1 MAPKL
6 RLPPCRAS
14 PLVPLVS
21 RFERSPLVSAGGWQR
36 CPPAPCRR
44 PPPSPQSLLP
54 SMGKDYQKRKLARD
68 FKTPAPDVWKK
79 PRGGGAGNEGGEE
92 EPKQGN
98 GFNKFD
104 LSSDAFTTY
113 YQVLEN
119 LIIIVRATPQCRPAP
134 VTTTGSRHMPGEL
147 GCAHVQP
154 ADAASGNFPHQRQAR
169 SRERSVDEPPG
180 FVMHF
185 FTIVLFVFL
194 HQREPPI

>member
-1 MAPKL
+1 
-6 RLPPCRAS
+6 
-14 PLVPLVS
+14 
-21 RFERSPLVSAGGWQR
+21 
-36 CPPAPCRR
+36 
-44 PPPSPQSLLP
+44 
-54 SMGKDYQKRKLARD
+54 MGKDYQKRKLARD

-134 VTTTGSRHMPGEL
+134 VSDDRLKAYARRAGMRSCPACGRRFRQLSASTAGTLSRAQ
-147 GCAHVQP
+147 C
-154 ADAASGNFPHQRQAR
+154 
-169 SRERSVDEPPG
+169 
-180 FVMHF
+180 
-185 FTIVLFVFL
+185 
-194 HQREPPI
+194 

>member
-14 PLVPLVS
+14 PCQQIRKIS
-21 RFERSPLVSAGGWQR
+21 YCIRGWMDDVRLQ
-36 CPPAPCRR
+36 AAAS

-134 VTTTGSRHMPGEL
+134 VSDDRLKAYARRAGMRSCPACGRRFRQLSASTAGTLSRAQ
-147 GCAHVQP
+147 C
-154 ADAASGNFPHQRQAR
+154 
-169 SRERSVDEPPG
+169 
-180 FVMHF
+180 
-185 FTIVLFVFL
+185 
-194 HQREPPI
+194 